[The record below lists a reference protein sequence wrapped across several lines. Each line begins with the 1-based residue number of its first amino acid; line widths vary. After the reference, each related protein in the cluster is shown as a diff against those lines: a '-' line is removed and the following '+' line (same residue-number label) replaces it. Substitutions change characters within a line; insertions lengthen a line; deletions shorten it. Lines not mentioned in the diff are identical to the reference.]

1 VIRRLLLLLLPL
13 ALLPLAAA
21 LASCAS
27 GGARTAAG
35 APAAKRPAAQA
46 QPQSS
51 ASAQAPAQ
59 TPAQGQ
65 TPAQA
70 QAPAAG
76 TQKPGEKPA
85 EAEIKPYDKVITKQA
100 KSDAGLFTVHRI
112 KDKVYYEIPKN
123 ELGKELLWV
132 SQIARTTLGVG
143 YGGQAAGYRVVRWER
158 KGDRIL
164 LRSVEYDIT
173 ADPKMP
179 IARAVQA
186 ANYESIL
193 MVFNIE
199 ALGKDDAPVIDVTRL
214 FTTETPEFSVRARV
228 RARTFDAARAF
239 VERVVSFPENIEV
252 EATHTFTSPP
262 EPQTGNPQAPR
273 SPNAMREGSASVLM
287 HYSMVKLPEQPMT
300 PRLFDERV
308 GYFSIQQVDY
318 GVDEHRAP
326 RRRYIT
332 RWRLEKKNP
341 SAALSDPV
349 KPIVYWVDSATPE
362 KWRPYVRRGVEKWKS
377 AFEAAGFS
385 NAILAKDAPTPE
397 QDPEWS
403 AEDARYSVIRWLP
416 STIENAS
423 GPHVHDPRTGE
434 ILETDIQ
441 FYHNVMNLTRSWY
454 FLQSGPL
461 DTRAKTLPLPDDLM
475 GELIEYVVAHEVG
488 HTLGFPHNM
497 KASSMYP
504 VEKLRD
510 KQWLKDMG
518 HTPTLMDYSRF
529 NYVAQPEDGIEPAAL
544 IPGIGPYDKWATKWG
559 YAPIPGAKT
568 PDEEKKTLDAWARE
582 QDATPWLRFSTHESN
597 GADPGE
603 LTEAVGDADAVL
615 ATTMGLKNLKRAAE
629 MLMPAT
635 TAPTLTGEPFDD
647 LEELYGRML
656 GQWATELS
664 HVAAIVGGFNSQQK
678 HVGQSGVR
686 FTPLPRERQ
695 AAAVKFLNENA
706 FETPAFAIRPE
717 ILRRIEPV
725 GVLDR
730 VRAAQQRVLSALL
743 NPARLGRLV
752 EQSALDGKS
761 AYKPI
766 EFLGDLRHGIW
777 RELSAADSAAIAI
790 DPYRRNLQR
799 AYVDTLRDRIRA
811 RDTAPGD
818 ARAMFKGELRAL
830 DREIRAALARKPERM
845 TALHL
850 EDVRDQIARALDPK
864 MEGTGAAPAPAAG
877 PRPSDAESLNDDVVG
892 DSSSVM
898 DPFADPFAADRGCWY
913 DYGIRRDELTVRP
926 ARP

>member
-1 VIRRLLLLLLPL
+1 VIRRLLLL
-13 ALLPLAAA
+13 PLAAV
-21 LASCAS
+21 LVSCAS
-27 GGARTAAG
+27 GAARSATAKG
-35 APAAKRPAAQA
+35 APAAARPAAAAQA
-46 QPQSS
+46 QTPAPAE
-51 ASAQAPAQ
+51 ASAQ
-59 TPAQGQ
+59 TPSSG
-65 TPAQA
+65 
-70 QAPAAG
+70 G
-76 TQKPGEKPA
+76 QKPGDKPDKPA
-85 EAEIKPYDKVITKQA
+85 DNEIKAYDKVITKQA
-100 KSDAGLFTVHRI
+100 KSDPGLFTVHRI
-112 KDKVYYEIPKN
+112 KDKVFYEIPKK
-123 ELGKELLWV
+123 ELGKEFLWV

-164 LRSVEYDIT
+164 LRSIEYDVT
-173 ADPKMP
+173 ADPKLP

-193 MVFNIE
+193 MVFTIE

-228 RARTFDAARAF
+228 RARSFDAARAF
-239 VERVVSFPENIEV
+239 VERAVSFPENIEV

-262 EPQTGNPQAPR
+262 EPQAAGQQQGQR

-308 GYFSIQQVDY
+308 GYFSIRQVDY

-326 RRRYIT
+326 QRRYIT

-341 SAALSDPV
+341 SAAVSDPV

-362 KWRPYVRRGVEKWKS
+362 KWRPYVRRGVEKWQS

-385 NAILAKDAPTPE
+385 HAILAKDAPTPE
-397 QDPEWS
+397 QDPEFS

-461 DTRAKTLPLPDDLM
+461 DPRAKTVPLPDELM
-475 GELIEYVVAHEVG
+475 GALIEYVVAHEVG

-510 KQWLKDMG
+510 KQWLKEMG

-529 NYVAQPEDGIEPAAL
+529 NYVAQPEDGIDPAQF

-568 PDEEKKTLDAWARE
+568 PDEEKKTLDTWARE

-603 LTEAVGDADAVL
+603 LTEAVGDADAVM

-635 TAPTLTGEPFDD
+635 TSASQTGEPFDD

-686 FTPLPRERQ
+686 FTPLTRERQ

-706 FETPAFAIRPE
+706 FETPTFAIQPD

-730 VRAAQQRVLSALL
+730 VRAAQQRVLNALL

-752 EQSALDGKS
+752 EQAALDGKS

-777 RELSAADSAAIAI
+777 SELSTAAPAASASTAASASAAAAAAPITI
-790 DPYRRNLQR
+790 DAYRRNLQR

-818 ARAMFKGELRAL
+818 ARALFKGELRAL
-830 DREIRAALARKPERM
+830 DREIRSALARRPERM

-864 MEGTGAAPAPAAG
+864 MEGAGAAPAPPAG
-877 PRPSDAESLNDDVVG
+877 QRQSDAGDFFDDDDVIDPSDA
-892 DSSSVM
+892 M
-898 DPFADPFAADRGCWY
+898 DPFGADRGCWH
-913 DYGIRRDELTVRP
+913 DYGIRRDELTARP